1 MSWGLAWEL
10 FRVFFTVS
18 LFSLGGGY
26 NMIPLM
32 QREVVAR
39 GWAGEAEFMEIVA
52 LSEAT
57 PGPVAVNMATYAGMR
72 AGGVAGAATATAGV
86 VLPGGLLVLAFGAV
100 LRRWRGQAGYRAAMR
115 GAMAAVAV
123 LLART
128 AWGALKGAMAGGG
141 GGWVQIAVV
150 CGAAGVLAVAFRR
163 GWIGAG
169 AGLLAAGVLG
179 GLVSN

>member
-1 MSWGLAWEL
+1 MSWELAWEL

-18 LFSLGGGY
+18 VFSLGGGY

-32 QREVVAR
+32 EREVTGH

-72 AGGVAGAATATAGV
+72 AGGVPGAAVATAGV
-86 VLPGGLLVLAFGAV
+86 AMPGGLLVLAFGGL
-100 LRRWRGQAGYRAAMR
+100 LRRWRGRPGYRAAMR

-123 LLART
+123 LLLRT
-128 AWGALKGAMAGGG
+128 AWRALAGGVG
-141 GGWVQIAVV
+141 
-150 CGAAGVLAVAFRR
+150 
-163 GWIGAG
+163 
-169 AGLLAAGVLG
+169 GLLG
-179 GLVSN
+179 G